1 MARAFKIVV
10 TGPFNSGKTTFIKA
24 ISEIEVVAT
33 EKATR
38 ASGKKGSTTVAMD
51 FGRITLRDGDALH
64 LYGTPGQER
73 FDFMWEILGEGMLG
87 YVVLVDGSDPES
99 FDESER
105 IVRRF
110 EAMSEVPFVVG
121 VTRGDRVNCLSP
133 ETVKNRLAPDGDVD
147 VLICDVRK
155 LKDVKEV
162 LLALL
167 KRVLESAREARQ
179 AEAG

>member
-10 TGPFNSGKTTFIKA
+10 TGCFNSGKTTFIKA

-33 EKATR
+33 ER
-38 ASGKKGSTTVAMD
+38 SGKKVNTTVAMD

-73 FDFMWEILGEGMLG
+73 FDFMWEVLGEGMLG

-99 FDESER
+99 LEESAR
-105 IVRRF
+105 ILRRF

-133 ETVKNRLAPDGDVD
+133 ETVRSKLAPDGDVD
-147 VLICDVRK
+147 VLICDARK

-167 KRVLESAREARQ
+167 ERVLECAGEVRR

>member
-1 MARAFKIVV
+1 MPRAFKIVV
-10 TGPFNSGKTTFIKA
+10 TGPFNSGKTTFISA
-24 ISEIEVVAT
+24 ISEIEVVSTERAT
-33 EKATR
+33 G

-64 LYGTPGQER
+64 LFGTPGQER

-99 FDESER
+99 LYESER
-105 IVRRF
+105 IVKRF
-110 EAMSEVPFVVG
+110 EGLSGVPFVIG
-121 VTRGDRVNCLSP
+121 VTRGDRANCFSA
-133 ETVKNRLAPDGDVD
+133 ETVRDRLVPSGNVD
-147 VLICDVRK
+147 VLTCDARK

-167 KRVLESAREARQ
+167 ERVLEWAGEVRQ

>member
-1 MARAFKIVV
+1 LARAFKIVV
-10 TGPFNSGKTTFIKA
+10 TGPFNSGKTTFIRA

-33 EKATR
+33 EKATW
-38 ASGKKGSTTVAMD
+38 AAGKKVSTTVAMD

-64 LYGTPGQER
+64 LFGTPGQER

-99 FDESER
+99 LEESER
-105 IVRRF
+105 LVRRF
-110 EAMSEVPFVVG
+110 EAMSGVPFVVG
-121 VTRGDRVNCLSP
+121 VTRGDRANCLSP
-133 ETVKNRLAPDGDVD
+133 ETVRNRLATQDDVD
-147 VLICDVRK
+147 VIICDARK
-155 LKDVKEV
+155 LKDVKDV

-167 KRVLESAREARQ
+167 ERVLESSEEVRR

>member
-1 MARAFKIVV
+1 LARAFKIVV
-10 TGPFNSGKTTFIKA
+10 TGSFNSGKTTFIKA

-33 EKATR
+33 ER
-38 ASGKKGSTTVAMD
+38 AGRMSGSKGSTTVAMD

-73 FDFMWEILGEGMLG
+73 FDFMREVLGEGMLG

-99 FDESER
+99 LEESTR
-105 IVRRF
+105 IVRGF
-110 EAMSEVPFVVG
+110 KAMSDVPFVVG
-121 VTRGDRVNCLSP
+121 VTRGDRVDCLSA
-133 ETVKNRLAPDGDVD
+133 ETVRGRLAPDGDVD
-147 VLICDVRK
+147 VIICDARK
-155 LKDVKEV
+155 LRDVKDV

-167 KRVLESAREARQ
+167 ERVLECAGEAQR